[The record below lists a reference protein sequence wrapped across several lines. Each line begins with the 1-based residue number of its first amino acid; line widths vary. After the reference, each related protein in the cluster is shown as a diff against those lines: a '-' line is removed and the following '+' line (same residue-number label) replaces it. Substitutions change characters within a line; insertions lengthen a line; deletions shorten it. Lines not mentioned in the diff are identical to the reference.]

1 MPTTTNFG
9 WTTPADTDL
18 VSQGAAAMRTLGN
31 GVDTSFVK
39 LKGGTTGQTLVKN
52 SDTDLDF
59 TWSSPPGT
67 TLLGSASLT
76 GTSSV
81 NITSISQSYTDL
93 IVRVYLPVVSGAGV
107 FGFRL
112 NGLSTSN
119 YANLSQQVSGTT
131 ITQTGSSSATSHV
144 LCATAPTAAASGY
157 AEIRIADYTT
167 SSNVKL
173 IQSSYVNN
181 GTGIHTTITQGTFRG
196 SNAAATSITIY
207 TSSIFGGGSVSV
219 YGVK

>member
-59 TWSSPPGT
+59 TWSIPPGT

-76 GTSSV
+76 GTSV

-93 IVRVYLPVVSGAGV
+93 IVRVYLPQVSGAGV

-131 ITQTGSSSATSHV
+131 ITQTGSSSATSHI

-207 TSSIFGGGSVSV
+207 TSSTFVGGSVSV